1 MPNISVG
8 SHDLTYSFN
17 GVEDREDGLTL
28 VLVHGAGGKFADWP
42 VAWRSNADMTRLVGL
57 TPKSHDGELDQY
69 PVYAVDLPG
78 HGDAGGTAHDTVDAY
93 AEEIAAF
100 LDALDLTNVFLI
112 GHSMGAAIDLTLA
125 VQGNARLASIALI
138 GGSSKLIVSQ
148 AILDGL
154 QNEFEATVDNIIR
167 YSWHKKTTAF
177 FKQKGRQRMLEA
189 GSDVVY
195 NDFLACSRFDMD
207 DQLDDLELPV
217 LVIVSTGDRMVP
229 PEASASMAERLKD
242 CRHVVL
248 EDCGHFQHMEQVGKV
263 ANELTD
269 YLNQVLIPRQG

>member
-8 SHDLTYSFN
+8 DHDLSYSFN
-17 GVEDREDGLTL
+17 GVADRKDGLTL

-78 HGDAGGTAHDTVDAY
+78 HGASGGTSLDTVEGY
-93 AEEIAAF
+93 ATEIAAF
-100 LDALDLTNVFLI
+100 LDALELTNVFLI
-112 GHSMGAAIDLTLA
+112 GHSMGAAIALTLA
-125 VQGNARLASIALI
+125 VQRNPRLASIGLI
-138 GGSSKLIVSQ
+138 GGSSKLIVSP

-154 QNEFEATVDNIIR
+154 QNNFEATVDNIIR
-167 YSWHKKTTAF
+167 YSWHKKTTDF

-189 GSDVVY
+189 GSEVVY
-195 NDFLACSRFDMD
+195 NDFLACSRFDLSE
-207 DQLDDLELPV
+207 QIDDLDLPV

-229 PEASASMAERLKD
+229 PETSAAMAERLKN

-248 EDCGHFQHMEQVGKV
+248 EDCGHFQHMEQVGRV

-269 YLNQVLIPRQG
+269 YLNDELVSR

>member
-8 SHDLTYSFN
+8 DHELSYSFN

-28 VLVHGAGGKFADWP
+28 VLVHGAGGRLADWP

-57 TPKSHDGELDQY
+57 TPKSHDGGLDKF

-78 HGDAGGTAHDTVDAY
+78 HGQSGGTSLDTVDAY
-93 AEEIAAF
+93 ATEIAAF
-100 LDALDLTNVFLI
+100 LDALDLNNVFLI
-112 GHSMGAAIDLTLA
+112 GHSMGAAIALTLA
-125 VQGNARLASIALI
+125 VQGNPRLASIALI
-138 GGSSKLIVSQ
+138 GGSSKLVVSP

-154 QNEFEATVDNIIR
+154 QNDFEATVDNIIR
-167 YSWHKKTTAF
+167 YSWHKKTTDF

-189 GSDVVY
+189 GSEVVY
-195 NDFLACSRFDMD
+195 NDYLACSRFDLSEKTVD
-207 DQLDDLELPV
+207 LDLPV
-217 LVIVSTGDRMVP
+217 ILIVSTGDRMVP
-229 PEASASMAERLKD
+229 PEASAPLAASLKN

-248 EDCGHFQHMEQVGKV
+248 EDCGHFQHMEQVSRV

-269 YLNQVLIPRQG
+269 FLNDLARTHA